1 MIVMVFQVKISV
13 NPGLL
18 VLAISRNFINLV
30 MTAIFLNEIWKQFFD
45 NNLTQLFQWRVKY
58 IFFFNKFHRH
68 QIQSND
74 TKSSWTLDLKTQ

>member
-30 MTAIFLNEIWKQFFD
+30 MTAIFLNEI
-45 NNLTQLFQWRVKY
+45 
-58 IFFFNKFHRH
+58 
-68 QIQSND
+68 
-74 TKSSWTLDLKTQ
+74 